1 MWISQPASSLDEKQ
15 YTLQVFN
22 GNWMENGIEM
32 ENGNEK
38 LDNAFATMPKKTW
51 HAIVDVLWQESGWVD
66 TICSVEWSN
75 KTLKS

>member
-38 LDNAFATMPKKTW
+38 LDNAFATMQKNMVCDCW
-51 HAIVDVLWQESGWVD
+51 
-66 TICSVEWSN
+66 CSVTSKWLGWYYLLCWIE
-75 KTLKS
+75 